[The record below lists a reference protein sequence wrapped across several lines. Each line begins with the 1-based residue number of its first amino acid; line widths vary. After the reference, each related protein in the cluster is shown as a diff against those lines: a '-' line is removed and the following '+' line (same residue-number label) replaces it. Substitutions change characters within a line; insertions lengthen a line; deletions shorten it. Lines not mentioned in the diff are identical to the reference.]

1 MNHYLEN
8 VISKR
13 EVYDITGIQLLN
25 FNSIFQLYGMK
36 REGNAAL
43 KHAKKILFMP
53 DALGWMLTGNEVC
66 EYTIASTSELLDPR
80 TKQLDER
87 LLTSLGLSR
96 SMFGKMVNPGTVV
109 GVLTCRRS

>member
-1 MNHYLEN
+1 MPFTLKSSRVWGVDFVMIGEDNHILRNPRAYRDPFTFDAMNHYLEN

-53 DALGWMLTGNEVC
+53 DALGWMLTGNAMPLAGC
-66 EYTIASTSELLDPR
+66 
-80 TKQLDER
+80 
-87 LLTSLGLSR
+87 
-96 SMFGKMVNPGTVV
+96 
-109 GVLTCRRS
+109 